1 MLMDEINEMPVDD
14 NNGGMPPL
22 QPMQPIAPAQPM
34 QSATP
39 MTQYQTGPNGMP
51 MVQQVQAPP
60 EKKKDIAGLVKT
72 IVIIALTLALLT
84 FIGLFIWASLER
96 NDLQENLDEK
106 VDAAV
111 TVAKDE
117 QATKLE
123 QEFLEREKYPF
134 KTFSGP
140 ADYGQLTF
148 EYPKTWSVYVA
159 AAATTGGDFNA
170 YFNPNQVDAV
180 GEDTMNALR
189 VTIRNK
195 SFEDVSQEY
204 QRAMD
209 RKDSNLT
216 MESTTIGN
224 GKITAN
230 RYTGTIP
237 NTDLSGYIVTFKIRD
252 KTAIMQTDSVVF
264 PDDFNKLLETVTF
277 ND

>member
-1 MLMDEINEMPVDD
+1 MNEMPMDY

-22 QPMQPIAPAQPM
+22 QPMQPMQSAQPM
-34 QSATP
+34 QAATP
-39 MTQYQTGPNGMP
+39 MTQYQTSPNGMP
-51 MVQQVQAPP
+51 MIQQVQTPP
-60 EKKKDIAGLVKT
+60 VKKKSIAGLVKT
-72 IVIIALTLALLT
+72 IVIIALSLALLT

-96 NDLQENLDEK
+96 NDLQTDLDGK
-106 VDAAV
+106 VEVAVAA
-111 TVAKDE
+111 AKDE
-117 QATKLE
+117 QALKLE
-123 QEFLEREKYPF
+123 EEFLEREKYPY

-140 ADYGQLTF
+140 VDYGQLTF

-180 GEDTMNALR
+180 GTDTINALR

-204 QRAMD
+204 QRALD

-224 GKITAN
+224 GKIVAN
-230 RYTGTIP
+230 KYTGTIP
-237 NTDLSGYIVTFKIRD
+237 NTELSGYIITFKIRD
-252 KTAIMQTDSVVF
+252 KTAILQTDSVVF
-264 PDDFNKLLETVTF
+264 TDDFNKLLETVTF